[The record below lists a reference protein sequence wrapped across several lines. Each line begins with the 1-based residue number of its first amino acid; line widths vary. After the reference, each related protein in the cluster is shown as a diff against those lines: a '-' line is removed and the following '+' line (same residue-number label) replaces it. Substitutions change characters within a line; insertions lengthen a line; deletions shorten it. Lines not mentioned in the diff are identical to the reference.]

1 LSRFEGEFQPAGD
14 GPIELPELLRVL
26 ADATLPERQRQAAI
40 ACYLSASDG
49 WRDAGQLLGGAF
61 AGESRQSK
69 SAAAG
74 TDAGLTGGKEA

>member
-14 GPIELPELLRVL
+14 GSIELPELLRVL
-26 ADATLPERQRQAAI
+26 ADAALPERQRQAAI

-61 AGESRQSK
+61 AGESRQAN

-74 TDAGLTGGKEA
+74 TETGLSRGKEA